1 VSRALAWLTQENLK
15 RSVEDRL
22 VYRVLLIKAVALAL
36 LEIPELNSV
45 WTGTSATQCAD
56 IHVDVAVSLRGGGLV
71 APVPCGARNLVIPPS
86 RSRVLENK
94 ASKLFSASSI
104 LKLRW

>member
-1 VSRALAWLTQENLK
+1 MSRALAWLTQENLK

-22 VYRVLLIKAVALAL
+22 VYRLLLIKAVALAL

-56 IHVDVAVSLRGGGLV
+56 IHVGVAVSLRGGGLV
-71 APVPCGARNLVIPPS
+71 APAVHHTDRLSIDD
-86 RSRVLENK
+86 L
-94 ASKLFSASSI
+94 KLFSASSI
-104 LKLRW
+104 LKSRW